1 MKRSIKLLTVVAVL
15 VAVGLGLRFFV
26 FVPEPVAVVVA
37 LAARGSVEATVTNTR
52 AGTVMARRRAKL
64 SPEMGGMVV
73 AIPFRE
79 GQRVRR
85 GDVVLRL
92 DDRLQQAE
100 LALAEKDHE
109 AALSREREACLAA
122 ERAERERDRTRR
134 LAEQS
139 IASEDL
145 LDRAV
150 TEALRLRAACEA
162 GHTAVERARAAV
174 DLAKTRVEKMI
185 LRAPFDAIVAEV
197 DAELGEWVTP
207 SPPALPVPA
216 AIDILDPESIYIG
229 APMDEVDSARIELD
243 QKVRV
248 SIDSFPGK
256 SFWGRVSRIAPYVLD
271 VEAQNRTVEIEVDL
285 EDPDGAS
292 RILPGTSADVEVVLE
307 ERDGVLRIPTPALL
321 EGNRV
326 LIVDEED
333 RLVSRDVETG
343 LSNWDFTEVK
353 SGLEPGDRIVVSL
366 DRSGVVEGAVV
377 VVEAEEGAI

>member
-1 MKRSIKLLTVVAVL
+1 MKRFIKLLTVVAVL
-15 VAVGLGLRFFV
+15 VAVGLGLRYFV

-64 SPEMGGMVV
+64 SPEIGGMVV

-109 AALSREREACLAA
+109 AALSLEREGCLAA

-150 TEALRLRAACEA
+150 TEALRLQAACEA

-256 SFWGRVSRIAPYVLD
+256 SFWGRVSRVAPYVLD
-271 VEAQNRTVEIEVDL
+271 VEAQNRTVEIEVEL
-285 EDPDGAS
+285 EDAQVATT
-292 RILPGTSADVEVVLE
+292 ILPGTSADVEVVLE
-307 ERDGVLRIPTPALL
+307 ERDNVLRIPTPALL

-326 LIVDEED
+326 LIVDEEG
-333 RLVSRDVETG
+333 RLVSRNVETG
-343 LSNWDFTEVK
+343 LNNWDFTEVK
-353 SGLEPGDRIVVSL
+353 SGLDPGDRVVVSL
-366 DRSGVVEGAVV
+366 DRPGVVEGAVV